1 MTSYSLRIA
10 WLRRNREVPDL
21 KVKNDN
27 RGAALVTVL
36 VVTAFVS
43 IIATT
48 MLYITSRNFIV
59 KQVDYNNTTSFY
71 EAEEALDSL
80 KALLVQDV
88 SNAYMY
94 AYADAMSNYLDFNK
108 EIKEYYANS
117 YFDRLEYYWK
127 DRASTYSDFTTCV
140 KKYMLDNGVDENV
153 VKCITE
159 VGSYKTHSESG
170 KFVIMGVKA
179 EYTDEN
185 GYSTYISVDI
195 GLEAPDVDFDMIV
208 STSDGKTDS
217 DKSSTGGTGSSNPI
231 DIASCV
237 KYMNWQRY

>member
-1 MTSYSLRIA
+1 MPGLRA
-10 WLRRNREVPDL
+10 
-21 KVKNDN
+21 KNDN

-36 VVTAFVS
+36 VVTAFLS

-71 EAEEALDSL
+71 EAEEALDTL

-94 AYADAMSNYLDFNK
+94 AYADAMSNYLDLNK
-108 EIKEYYANS
+108 EIKKYYANS

-127 DRASTYSDFTTCV
+127 DRASKCSDFTACV
-140 KKYMLDNGVDENV
+140 KKYMLDKGVDENV
-153 VKCITE
+153 VKCITKVSGYE
-159 VGSYKTHSESG
+159 THSESG
-170 KFVIMGVKA
+170 RFVITDVKA

-185 GYSTYISVDI
+185 GYSTYIRVDI

-208 STSDGKTDS
+208 STGDSESDS
-217 DKSSTGGTGSSNPI
+217 DKSSTGGTNSGNPI

-237 KYMNWQRY
+237 KYMNWQRYDNE